1 MSYSLFLSCA
11 RSRINGNAAPLL
23 ALLFGGLMS
32 SCGDSRQAGASCD
45 LTVEDPNA
53 LCIKTEVCE
62 PVQGAQAKCFPPVTI
77 QGSVFDLTTSVP
89 IADARVLA
97 RDALGAAVSS
107 VAVTAV
113 DGAYSL
119 RIPSK
124 RNPDGS
130 VIAQNYTLRADA
142 SGYQSFP
149 GGVRPALPVAVMGTP
164 TEQGLVI
171 SSSLTTIG
179 LAVLSTAPRG
189 SIAGS
194 ISAPIKNGVLVA
206 GGGSTAISDLS
217 GNFVMF
223 NVTPGPVTVRGYAA
237 GQQLTP
243 AMVAVAEGTRTE
255 GAVLSAASTPLSTV
269 TGSIQFPNPGSCGTT
284 SVLLVLDETFNATLE
299 RGESPRGLRAG
310 TVNGPY
316 SIANVPDGSYK
327 VLAAFENDN
336 CVRDPSAIG
345 GTAIPNIVVPGA
357 GGNRAIDVTSFKVTG
372 DLAVRSP
379 GKDQPEAVTSSTPVF
394 TWADDK
400 SENHYELRVFD
411 SLGKE
416 VYNNTNVPSVS
427 GNPDVQFTYPGTPA
441 LVPGAYYQ
449 FRATSISTGGSAL
462 SRTEDLRG
470 VFYLPKP

>member
-1 MSYSLFLSCA
+1 MSYILSLSSA
-11 RSRINGNAAPLL
+11 RNGLYRCAAPLL
-23 ALLFGGLMS
+23 ALLLGGFTG
-32 SCGDSRQAGASCD
+32 SCGDNKQAGASCD
-45 LTVEDPNA
+45 LAAEDPESS
-53 LCIKTEVCE
+53 CIKTEVCE
-62 PVQGAQAKCFPPVTI
+62 PVQGAQAKCVPPVTI
-77 QGSVFDLTTSVP
+77 QGSVFDLTTSAP

-97 RDALGAAVSS
+97 RDALGAAASNI
-107 VAVTAV
+107 AVTAV
-113 DGAYSL
+113 DGTYSL
-119 RIPSK
+119 RIPST

-130 VIAQNYTLRADA
+130 VLAMNYTLRADA

-164 TEQGLVI
+164 TDKGLVI
-171 SSSLTTIG
+171 SSTLTAVG
-179 LAVLSTAPRG
+179 LAALSAMPRG

-194 ISAPIKNGVLVA
+194 ISAPIKGGVLVA
-206 GGGSTAISDLS
+206 GGGATAVSDLA
-217 GNFVMF
+217 GNFVLY

-237 GQQLTP
+237 GVQLTP
-243 AMVAVAEGTRTE
+243 AMVTVTDGARTE
-255 GAVLSAASTPLSTV
+255 GAVLGASSTPLGTV
-269 TGSIQFPNPGSCGTT
+269 TGSIQFPDPGSCGAT
-284 SVLLVLDETFNATLE
+284 SVLLVLDETFDTKLE

-310 TVNGPY
+310 NVSGAYTIP
-316 SIANVPDGSYK
+316 NVPDGSYK

-345 GTAIPNIVVPGA
+345 GTAIPSIVVPGT
-357 GGNRAIDVTSFKVTG
+357 GGTRTIAVTSFKVTG
-372 DLAVRSP
+372 ALAVRSP
-379 GKDQPEAVTSSTPVF
+379 GKDQPEALTNGAPVF

-411 SLGKE
+411 SLGTE
-416 VYNNTNVPSVS
+416 IYSNTAVPGVS

-449 FRATSISTGGSAL
+449 FRATSISGGGSAL

>member
-1 MSYSLFLSCA
+1 MSYILSLSCA
-11 RSRINGNAAPLL
+11 RNHVYRCAAPLL
-23 ALLFGGLMS
+23 ALLFGGVMG
-32 SCGDSRQAGASCD
+32 SCGDSKKAGATCD
-45 LTVEDPNA
+45 LAAEAPNSS
-53 LCIKTEVCE
+53 CIETEVCE
-62 PVQGAQAKCFPPVTI
+62 PVQGAPAKCFPPVTI
-77 QGSVFDLTTSVP
+77 EGRVFDLTTSAP
-89 IADARVLA
+89 IAEARVLA
-97 RDALGAAVSS
+97 RDALGAAASNI
-107 VAVTAV
+107 AVTAV
-113 DGAYSL
+113 DGTYSL
-119 RIPSK
+119 RIPSM

-130 VIAQNYTLRADA
+130 VVAMNYTLRADA

-164 TEQGLVI
+164 TDQGLVI
-171 SSSLTTIG
+171 SSTLTTLG
-179 LAVLSTAPRG
+179 LAALPATPRG

-194 ISAPIKNGVLVA
+194 ISAPIRNGVLVA
-206 GGGSTAISDLS
+206 GGGATAVSDLS

-237 GQQLTP
+237 GLQLTP
-243 AMVAVAEGTRTE
+243 AMVTVTDGARTE
-255 GAVLSAASTPLSTV
+255 GAVLSASSTPLGTV
-269 TGSIQFPNPGSCGTT
+269 TGSIQFPDPGGCGTT
-284 SVLLVLDETFNATLE
+284 SVLLVLEETFNTMLE
-299 RGESPRGLRAG
+299 RGESPRGLRVG
-310 TVNGPY
+310 NVGGSY

-345 GTAIPNIVVPGA
+345 GTAIPSIAVPGT
-357 GGNRAIDVTSFKVTG
+357 GGTRTITVTSFKVTG
-372 DLAVRSP
+372 ALAVRSP
-379 GKDQPEAVTSSTPVF
+379 GMDQPEAITSGMPAF

-416 VYNNTNVPSVS
+416 IYSNTAVPGVS
-427 GNPDVQFTYPGTPA
+427 GKLDAQFTYPGTPA